1 MDDLFSHLIGNQ
13 RIKSHLTNALHK
25 RAYGQSLC
33 FQGREGIGKSL
44 FAKAFAKGVFS
55 SDIPGFSARHP
66 AHSYTHPDLVE
77 LKPAGKIGQHPIE
90 AVRRFC
96 EEVFIAPFEAQ
107 HKVFIVHDAERM
119 LPTSANALLKTLEE
133 PPAGVIIILLTESL
147 QSLLP
152 TIRSRLQTLYF
163 EPVDNKD
170 ISLFLQKSHSLS
182 AEEADKISLESF
194 GSVGRALIRHRGERD
209 LSEDLI
215 RFLMK
220 GRKSYVELKQ
230 FINELD
236 GRLSL
241 KRKEAEEAF
250 LKTMSDAYREGDL
263 SAKQRQEMEKQ
274 AEGLSTVEFLRE
286 SKGILLALLYFFR
299 DLHVIYHGG
308 QESFLAYRE
317 NACKLFDLA
326 TAKEPIP
333 IEKVEAA
340 VAESMTALERST
352 PLAACL
358 ENLFL
363 KLKLVR
369 F

>member
-13 RIKSHLTNALHK
+13 RIKSNLTNALHK
-25 RAYGQSLC
+25 GAFGQSLC
-33 FQGREGIGKSL
+33 FQGKEGIGKSL
-44 FAKAFAKGVFS
+44 FARAFAKGIFS
-55 SDIPGFSARHP
+55 SDIPGFLARHP
-66 AHSYTHPDLVE
+66 TVAYTHPDLVE

-90 AVRRFC
+90 SVRRFC
-96 EEVFIAPFEAQ
+96 EEVYIAPYEAQ
-107 HKVFIVHDAERM
+107 HKVFIIHDAERM

-163 EPVDNKD
+163 ESVDKEE
-170 ISLFLQKSHSLS
+170 ISVFLQQSHGLS
-182 AEEADKISLESF
+182 REEADKISLESF
-194 GSVGRALIRHRGERD
+194 GSVGRALNLHRGERD

-236 GRLSL
+236 GRHAL
-241 KRKEAEEAF
+241 KRKEAEEAL
-250 LKTMSDAYREGDL
+250 LKALCETYREGDL

-274 AEGLSTVEFLRE
+274 AEGMSAVESLRE
-286 SKGILLALLYFFR
+286 SKSILLSLLFFFR

-308 QESFLAYRE
+308 QESFLAFRE

-340 VAESMTALERST
+340 VAESIIALERST